1 MKLTKSKLKRIIK
14 EELNKVLNEEP
25 RQINEWPWSKKK
37 KPEPEPEAE
46 ADPCSYA
53 KQLYVLADRLV
64 SGPDEVA
71 QMAIRWKHPD
81 CDFENDL
88 PDPKSFMSQALS
100 ADQKKEIRGWLKKAT
115 EEKEAKKAKAEK
127 KARDEAAAK
136 DSWETHRANV
146 RAGRD
151 AYDERGMENYPRIG
165 E

>member
-1 MKLTKSKLKRIIK
+1 MKLTKTKLKRIIK
-14 EELNKVLNEEP
+14 EELNKVLKEES

-37 KPEPEPEAE
+37 KPEPKAEPKAE

-53 KQLYVLADRLV
+53 KQLYGLADQLP
-64 SGPDEVA
+64 SAPDQAVA
-71 QMAIRWKHPD
+71 QAAIAWKHPN

-88 PDPKSFMSQALS
+88 PDPMSFIGKQLS
-100 ADQKKEIRGWLKKAT
+100 ADQKEEIRGWLKTLTA
-115 EEKEAKKAKAEK
+115 EKEAERK

-151 AYDERGMENYPRIG
+151 DYDERGMENYPRIG

>member
-14 EELNKVLNEEP
+14 EELNKVLNEDP

-37 KPEPEPEAE
+37 KPEPKAEPKAE
-46 ADPCSYA
+46 EDPCSYA
-53 KQLYVLADRLV
+53 KQLYVLADNLESVYDRA
-64 SGPDEVA
+64 VA
-71 QMAIRWKHPD
+71 QAAISWKHPK
-81 CDFENDL
+81 CDFSKDL
-88 PDPKSFMSQALS
+88 PDWKSFIGKKLS
-100 ADQKKEIRGWLKKAT
+100 EDQMDEIRGWLKTLAA
-115 EEKEAKKAKAEK
+115 EEEAERK